1 MPNYKLSVSKD
12 NKRYSIIFKADN
24 EAIARERVHREWY
37 SILGIEE
44 LKDQENV
51 WNTFLFEAYKNWELK
66 YWKIAWD
73 DIFKVYV
80 NLVKNLEYDV
90 VHVYSEKDKWLSTE
104 QKDRIVEELKEEYNL
119 FFQKRRDKIDDLR
132 DKIKKEKWEDINIDQ
147 FYMKK
152 ELEDVN
158 KLIVHVL
165 VKLESMI
172 LWNSIVKLD
181 LEQKQ
186 KLENIYNSIIK
197 LKKSTNISKL
207 REIWEKAL
215 QKIWKLELEK
225 LEETKD
231 DKNRELLKETNKLL
245 KELWSKD
252 RFVEKDRDF
261 WYQTK
266 QFFDYIR
273 SFFIKKN
280 KIKQERVE
288 IDKESHSYVKNQLY
302 LSKYEE
308 KLRENRIYTTKNFF
322 KLLFNKELREMNS
335 LKRSVIKQNI
345 FLLKSRLEWK
355 TISYSFV
362 SKWFL
367 WILKNN
373 LFYIIFI
380 YIIVFLLLLNLTY
393 TFWISFNYNISWVF
407 LFLILLFAYIFISFS
422 KNIFFVILNF
432 ALFVFIVILWVINF

>member
-1 MPNYKLSVSKD
+1 M
-12 NKRYSIIFKADN
+12 
-24 EAIARERVHREWY
+24 
-37 SILGIEE
+37 
-44 LKDQENV
+44 
-51 WNTFLFEAYKNWELK
+51 
-66 YWKIAWD
+66 
-73 DIFKVYV
+73 
-80 NLVKNLEYDV
+80 
-90 VHVYSEKDKWLSTE
+90 
-104 QKDRIVEELKEEYNL
+104 EELKEEYNL

-207 REIWEKAL
+207 REIWERAL

-266 QFFDYIR
+266 QFFDYIK

-280 KIKQERVE
+280 KIKQEKVE

-367 WILKNN
+367 WIFSTINGMIDFLKNN